1 MLRAASLPCARQRVG
16 RRRPVVDTKAAP
28 QPSFRS
34 CFRYRGREVRPFG
47 VAHRDPCR
55 PHAAARSHD
64 EQRDELGHPPRE
76 RVAGRARQI
85 ALPDDAHAARRNRRA
100 RRAVSVRRSPRI
112 RYPIMRAAALHAMRG
127 ASFASPAAAM
137 TGFQR
142 PAALARYALDV
153 RSMRYPRT
161 RGMAAAALTSPPRRS
176 R

>member
-1 MLRAASLPCARQRVG
+1 
-16 RRRPVVDTKAAP
+16 
-28 QPSFRS
+28 
-34 CFRYRGREVRPFG
+34 
-47 VAHRDPCR
+47 
-55 PHAAARSHD
+55 
-64 EQRDELGHPPRE
+64 
-76 RVAGRARQI
+76 
-85 ALPDDAHAARRNRRA
+85 
-100 RRAVSVRRSPRI
+100 
-112 RYPIMRAAALHAMRG
+112 MRAAAPHAMRG